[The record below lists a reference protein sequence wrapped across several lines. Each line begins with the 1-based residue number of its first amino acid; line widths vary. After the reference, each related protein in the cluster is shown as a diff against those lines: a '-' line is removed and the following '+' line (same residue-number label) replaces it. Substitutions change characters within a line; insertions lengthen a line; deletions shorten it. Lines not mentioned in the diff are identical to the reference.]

1 MSFIAPNLLLWIVFA
16 VLTGGVIWALLVPMQ
31 PKGKRATRAKDE
43 SEDVT
48 LYRDQLAEVARDVE
62 RGVMGAAEAESARIE
77 VSRRLLAATDA
88 AQKAEATPVR
98 SSSRIVGLAMI
109 LCVPVL
115 SLGIYLAVGSPD
127 LPDAPFA
134 PRIAGPASDLP
145 LDALVLKVEQHL
157 KEHPD
162 DVRGWE
168 VLAPA
173 YIRQRNFQAAV
184 SAWSRTMALGG
195 ETAARLAA
203 RGEAEVFAADGSL
216 TPAARQDFAQAVSLE
231 PSEPRAQ
238 YYLGL
243 ADIEDG
249 HKEKAIAR
257 WKKLLADA
265 PKDAPWRGSIEG
277 ELAALENPGPSAA
290 DAQAAADM
298 TPEDR
303 QQMIESM
310 VGRLADRL
318 EQKPDDLS
326 GWLRLIR
333 AYGVLGKPDAAA
345 SALTKARATFA
356 SDPSALKALDA
367 AAKAPLPQ

>member
-290 DAQAAADM
+290 DAQAAGNM